1 MVFRVLKKSSKFY
14 FLLTGL
20 LCILPLTLSS
30 IQPAGAATKV
40 YPTPIEIRDCIPQ
53 EDAGIIDYA
62 HVPYDTSFA
71 VLIRSDHGI
80 DLTAPDAIRFTIADG
95 FHLPYERNVR
105 FDTFRV
111 VKLDDDPDDRATFLW
126 AVYDRSLE
134 PYMPAHY
141 PQNSPISIKVAIR
154 DVAGNILKPA
164 PFEFKTETADSRA
177 ASGQNQPETRDFY
190 GVDTD
195 SGGSLDAGIELVEG
209 ELAGAKIL
217 YNSNEPLTPQ
227 FGPYDGIEKV
237 NIEGSETVGMPLSL
251 APHTVFDTPVKLF
264 IPVPEEADIFSVGL
278 AYHDG
283 TQWLSAVDA
292 DGNVLAGGEGWMVP
306 GSRVDHTD
314 SRPALIEVQVY
325 HFSGVQA
332 VVGETTEEEEKPPC
346 HGSGSC
352 VYASCFIYSTAG
364 DADIGIF
371 ERIGFLVFI
380 GVLFYL
386 TPAACGRSRRSGL

>member
-1 MVFRVLKKSSKFY
+1 MIFRVLKRSSKFY
-14 FLLTGL
+14 VLLTGL

-30 IQPAGAATKV
+30 IQPANAATKV

-62 HVPYDTSFA
+62 QVPYDTSFA

-80 DLTAPDAIRFTIADG
+80 DLTTPDAIRFTIADG
-95 FHLPYERNVR
+95 FHLPYVRDVR

-134 PYMPAHY
+134 PYIPDHY
-141 PQNSPISIKVAIR
+141 PENSPIHIKVAIR

-164 PFEFKTETADSRA
+164 PFEFKTETAASRA
-177 ASGQNQPETRDFY
+177 VSDQNLPETRDLY

-227 FGPYDGIEKV
+227 FGPYHEIEKV

-251 APHTVFDTPVKLF
+251 LPHTVFDTPVKLF

-292 DGNVLAGGEGWMVP
+292 DGNVLADGEGWMVP
-306 GSRVDHTD
+306 GSRVDHPD
-314 SRPALIEVQVY
+314 NYPALIEVQVY
-325 HFSGVQA
+325 HFSGVHT
-332 VVGETTEEEEKPPC
+332 VVSGTTEEEEKPPT
-346 HGSGSC
+346 HDGSGT
-352 VYASCFIYSTAG
+352 VVFISCFINSAAE
-364 DADIGIF
+364 DADFGFAALIGIVVAGLLAYF
-371 ERIGFLVFI
+371 
-380 GVLFYL
+380 
-386 TPAACGRSRRSGL
+386 PHRRRRNGQF

>member
-1 MVFRVLKKSSKFY
+1 MIFRVLKRSSEFY
-14 FLLTGL
+14 VLLTGL

-30 IQPAGAATKV
+30 IQPADAANNV

-80 DLTAPDAIRFTIADG
+80 DLTAPDAIRFIIADG
-95 FHLPYERNVR
+95 FYLPYVRNVR

-111 VKLDDDPDDRATFLW
+111 VKLNDDPDDRATFLW

-134 PYMPAHY
+134 PYIPTHY
-141 PQNSPISIKVAIR
+141 PENSPIYIEVAIR

-164 PFEFKTETADSRA
+164 PFEFKTETAASRA
-177 ASGQNQPETRDFY
+177 ASDQNLPETRDLY

-195 SGGSLDAGIELVEG
+195 SGSSLDAGIELVEG
-209 ELAGAKIL
+209 ELSGAKIL
-217 YNSNEPLTPQ
+217 YNSNEPLTPY
-227 FGPYDGIEKV
+227 FGPYNGIEKV
-237 NIEGSETVGMPLSL
+237 KLEGSETVGMPLSL
-251 APHTVFDTPVKLF
+251 LPHTVFDTPVKLF

-292 DGNVLAGGEGWMVP
+292 EGNVLAAGEGWMVP

-325 HFSGVQA
+325 HFSGVQT
-332 VVGETTEEEEKPPC
+332 VVSETTEEEEEPPI
-346 HGSGSC
+346 HDGSGA
-352 VYASCFIYSTAG
+352 VVFISCFINSAAEG
-364 DADIGIF
+364 ADFALAVVIGI
-371 ERIGFLVFI
+371 IAVGLLVCLAQRFN
-380 GVLFYL
+380 
-386 TPAACGRSRRSGL
+386 RR